1 MSCCFAVIAGCL
13 ARFGF
18 EETHKVL
25 RIFKAKLV
33 AYLCNG
39 QGVVGEQLHGGAQQ
53 AVVNKVLGR
62 AARFGLDQLSK
73 VLWRVATLVGKVSH
87 GRQTLLV
94 GLVGYVVVEHGDKLL
109 DGGMVNLLA
118 CDELPVVKA
127 QTVVEQQFDVAH
139 NKLARV
145 LVDAA
150 LQLLVNHVEHASE
163 YVYFGRRQVQGF
175 VRRVVKELVT
185 ADVTPQ
191 LCTVEQVGVEHYGRP
206 FGHFNLGIGLYM
218 Y

>member
-1 MSCCFAVIAGCL
+1 
-13 ARFGF
+13 
-18 EETHKVL
+18 
-25 RIFKAKLV
+25 
-33 AYLCNG
+33 
-39 QGVVGEQLHGGAQQ
+39 
-53 AVVNKVLGR
+53 
-62 AARFGLDQLSK
+62 
-73 VLWRVATLVGKVSH
+73 
-87 GRQTLLV
+87 
-94 GLVGYVVVEHGDKLL
+94 
-109 DGGMVNLLA
+109 MVNLLA

-145 LVDAA
+145 FVDAA

-163 YVYFGRRQVQGF
+163 YVYFGRRQVQSF

-185 ADVTPQ
+185 ADVTSQ

-206 FGHFNLGIGLYM
+206 FGHFHLGIGLYV